1 MGTAPYKP
9 VLDHSAAAFWCRL
22 FTVVAATVSR
32 VPACIDQVHTSVRHT
47 CSTVEDGVVAL
58 GGIAEL
64 GGSVKIGRIPPAG
77 STALQRKRRKPG
89 RIAWDRKSVRARERE
104 GGH

>member
-22 FTVVAATVSR
+22 FTVVAARVIR
-32 VPACIDQVHTSVRHT
+32 VPVCIDQVHTSVRHT

-64 GGSVKIGRIPPAG
+64 GGSDKIVRIPPAG

-89 RIAWDRKSVRARERE
+89 RIAWGRKSVRARERE